1 MGMAVGSSGG
11 SKRRGRRGGAPR
23 RGLMSE
29 INVTPFVDVMLVL
42 LIIFMVSAPLL
53 VNGVPLDLP
62 KTQAGP
68 VNTETKPL
76 TVSVDDQGRLAVNE
90 EYYDTPEAVVAKL
103 RAVTESAGGDA
114 SKQRIFVR
122 GAKTVEY
129 QKVLDLLAI
138 IQKAGFTNVAL
149 ASLPQQ

>member
-1 MGMAVGSSGG
+1 MGMALGSGG
-11 SKRRGRRGGAPR
+11 SSRRRGRRSGGSR
-23 RGLMSE
+23 RGLMSD

-68 VNTETKPL
+68 VNTDTKPL
-76 TVSVDDQGRLAVNE
+76 TVSIDDQGRLAVNE
-90 EYYDTPEAVVAKL
+90 EYYNNADEVIAKL
-103 RAVTESAGGDA
+103 KAVTDTGGDA

-129 QKVLDLLAI
+129 QKILDLLAT

>member
-1 MGMAVGSSGG
+1 MGMALGSGG
-11 SKRRGRRGGAPR
+11 TKSRRGRRGGGAH

-68 VNTETKPL
+68 VNAETKPL
-76 TVSVDDQGRLAVNE
+76 TVSIDEQGRLAVNE
-90 EYYDTPEAVVAKL
+90 EYYNTPDEVIAKL
-103 RAVTESAGGDA
+103 KAVTDTGGDA
-114 SKQRIFVR
+114 SKQRVFVR

-129 QKVLDLLAI
+129 QKVLDLLAT

>member
-1 MGMAVGSSGG
+1 MAMSNVTPLAN
-11 SKRRGRRGGAPR
+11 RQRGRRRSGRQRA
-23 RGLMSE
+23 LMSE

-62 KTQAGP
+62 QTQAGP
-68 VNTETKPL
+68 VNADVQPL
-76 TVSVDDQGRLAVNE
+76 TVSIDEQGRLAVNN
-90 EYYDTPEAVVAKL
+90 EYYDSPDQVVAKL
-103 RAVTESAGGDA
+103 KAQTEAKKDA
-114 SKQRIFVR
+114 AQQRIFVR
-122 GAKTVEY
+122 GSKTIEY

>member
-1 MGMAVGSSGG
+1 MGIALGSGG
-11 SKRRGRRGGAPR
+11 SSRRRGRRSGGSR
-23 RGLMSE
+23 RGLMSD

-68 VNTETKPL
+68 VNTDTKPL
-76 TVSVDDQGRLAVNE
+76 TVSIDDQGRFAVNE
-90 EYYDTPEAVVAKL
+90 EYYNNADEVIAKL
-103 RAVTESAGGDA
+103 KAVTDTGGDA

-129 QKVLDLLAI
+129 QKILDLLAT

>member
-1 MGMAVGSSGG
+1 MGMALGSGG
-11 SKRRGRRGGAPR
+11 SSRRRGRRSGGSR
-23 RGLMSE
+23 RGLMSD

-68 VNTETKPL
+68 VNTDTKPL
-76 TVSVDDQGRLAVNE
+76 TVSIDDQGRLAVNE
-90 EYYDTPEAVVAKL
+90 EYYNSADEVIAKL
-103 RAVTESAGGDA
+103 KAVTDTGGDA

-129 QKVLDLLAI
+129 QKILDLLAT

>member
-1 MGMAVGSSGG
+1 MGMSNPMASNSG
-11 SKRRGRRGGAPR
+11 RGRRRRGAR

-62 KTQAGP
+62 QTQAGP
-68 VNTETKPL
+68 VNSETQPL
-76 TVSVDDQGRLAVNE
+76 TVSIDDQGRLAVNN
-90 EYYDTPEAVVAKL
+90 EYYDSADEVVAKL
-103 RAVTESAGGDA
+103 KAQTTARSDV

-122 GAKTVEY
+122 GSKSIAY

-138 IQKAGFTNVAL
+138 IQKAGFSNVAL

>member
-1 MGMAVGSSGG
+1 MGMAVGNSGVSRRCG
-11 SKRRGRRGGAPR
+11 SRRGGKG

-76 TVSVDDQGRLAVNE
+76 TVSINDQGRLAVNE
-90 EYYDTPEAVVAKL
+90 EYYDTPEEVVAKL
-103 RAVTESAGGDA
+103 KAVTETGGDA

>member
-1 MGMAVGSSGG
+1 MGMALGSGG
-11 SKRRGRRGGAPR
+11 SSRRRGRRSGGSR
-23 RGLMSE
+23 RGLMSD

-68 VNTETKPL
+68 VNTDTKPL
-76 TVSVDDQGRLAVNE
+76 TVSIDDQGRLAVNE
-90 EYYDTPEAVVAKL
+90 EYYNDADEVIAKL
-103 RAVTESAGGDA
+103 KAVTDTGGDA

-129 QKVLDLLAI
+129 QKILDLLAT

>member
-1 MGMAVGSSGG
+1 MGIALGSGG
-11 SKRRGRRGGAPR
+11 SSRRRGRRSGGSR
-23 RGLMSE
+23 RGLMSD

-62 KTQAGP
+62 KTQADP
-68 VNTETKPL
+68 VNTDTKPL
-76 TVSVDDQGRLAVNE
+76 TVSIDDQGRLAVNE
-90 EYYDTPEAVVAKL
+90 EYYNNADEVIAKL
-103 RAVTESAGGDA
+103 KAVTDTGGDA

-129 QKVLDLLAI
+129 QKILDLLAT

>member
-76 TVSVDDQGRLAVNE
+76 TVSINDQGRLAVNE
-90 EYYDTPEAVVAKL
+90 ESYDTPDEVVAKL
-103 RAVTESAGGDA
+103 KAVTESGGDA

>member
-1 MGMAVGSSGG
+1 MGMALGSGG
-11 SKRRGRRGGAPR
+11 SSRRRGRRSGGSR
-23 RGLMSE
+23 RGLMSD

-68 VNTETKPL
+68 VNTDTKPL
-76 TVSVDDQGRLAVNE
+76 TVSIDDQGRFAVNE
-90 EYYDTPEAVVAKL
+90 EYYNNADEVIAKL
-103 RAVTESAGGDA
+103 KAVTDTGGDA

-129 QKVLDLLAI
+129 QKILDLLAT

>member
-1 MGMAVGSSGG
+1 MGMALGSGG
-11 SKRRGRRGGAPR
+11 SPRRRGRRSGGSR
-23 RGLMSE
+23 RGLMSD

-68 VNTETKPL
+68 VNTDTKPL
-76 TVSVDDQGRLAVNE
+76 TVSIDDQGRLAVNE
-90 EYYDTPEAVVAKL
+90 EYYNDADEVIAKL
-103 RAVTESAGGDA
+103 KAVTDTGGDA

-129 QKVLDLLAI
+129 QKILDLLAT

>member
-11 SKRRGRRGGAPR
+11 SRRRGRRGGSPR

-76 TVSVDDQGRLAVNE
+76 TVSINDQGRLAVNE
-90 EYYDTPEAVVAKL
+90 EYYDTPDEVVAKL
-103 RAVTESAGGDA
+103 KAVTESGGDA

>member
-1 MGMAVGSSGG
+1 MGMALGSGG
-11 SKRRGRRGGAPR
+11 SSRRRGRRSGGSR
-23 RGLMSE
+23 RGLMSD

-68 VNTETKPL
+68 VNTDTKPL
-76 TVSVDDQGRLAVNE
+76 TVSIDDQGRLAVNE
-90 EYYDTPEAVVAKL
+90 EYYNDADEVITKL
-103 RAVTESAGGDA
+103 KAVTDTGGDA

-129 QKVLDLLAI
+129 QKILDLLAT

>member
-1 MGMAVGSSGG
+1 MGMAVGSSGV
-11 SKRRGRRGGAPR
+11 SRRRGSRRGGAR

-76 TVSVDDQGRLAVNE
+76 TVSINDQGRLAVNE
-90 EYYDTPEAVVAKL
+90 EYYDTPEEVVAKL
-103 RAVTESAGGDA
+103 KAVTEAGGDA

>member
-1 MGMAVGSSGG
+1 MGMALGSGG
-11 SKRRGRRGGAPR
+11 SSRRRGRHSGGSR
-23 RGLMSE
+23 RGLMSD

-68 VNTETKPL
+68 VNTDTKPL
-76 TVSVDDQGRLAVNE
+76 TVSIDDQGRLAVNE
-90 EYYDTPEAVVAKL
+90 EYYNNADEVIAKL
-103 RAVTESAGGDA
+103 KAVTDTGGDA

-129 QKVLDLLAI
+129 QKILDLLAT

>member
-1 MGMAVGSSGG
+1 MGMALGSGG
-11 SKRRGRRGGAPR
+11 SSRRRGRRSGCSR
-23 RGLMSE
+23 RGLMSD

-68 VNTETKPL
+68 VNTDTKPL
-76 TVSVDDQGRLAVNE
+76 TVSIDDQGRLAVNE
-90 EYYDTPEAVVAKL
+90 EYYNNADEVIAKL
-103 RAVTESAGGDA
+103 KAVTDTGGDA

-129 QKVLDLLAI
+129 QKILDLLAT

>member
-1 MGMAVGSSGG
+1 MGMALGSGG
-11 SKRRGRRGGAPR
+11 SSRRRGRRSGGSR
-23 RGLMSE
+23 RGLMSD

-42 LIIFMVSAPLL
+42 LIIFMVSAPFL

-68 VNTETKPL
+68 VNTDTKPL
-76 TVSVDDQGRLAVNE
+76 TVSIDDQGRLAVNE
-90 EYYDTPEAVVAKL
+90 EYYNNADEVIAKL
-103 RAVTESAGGDA
+103 KAVTDTGGDA

-129 QKVLDLLAI
+129 QKILDLLAT

>member
-11 SKRRGRRGGAPR
+11 SKRRGRRGGVPR

-76 TVSVDDQGRLAVNE
+76 TVSINDQGRLAVNE
-90 EYYDTPEAVVAKL
+90 EYYDTPDEVVAKL
-103 RAVTESAGGDA
+103 KAVTESGGDA

>member
-1 MGMAVGSSGG
+1 MGMALGSGG
-11 SKRRGRRGGAPR
+11 SSRRRGRRSGGSR
-23 RGLMSE
+23 RGLMSD

-68 VNTETKPL
+68 VNTDTKPL
-76 TVSVDDQGRLAVNE
+76 TVSIDGQGRLAVNE
-90 EYYDTPEAVVAKL
+90 EYYNDADEVIAKL
-103 RAVTESAGGDA
+103 KAVTDTGGDA

-129 QKVLDLLAI
+129 QKILDLLAT

>member
-11 SKRRGRRGGAPR
+11 GSRRRGRRSGAR
-23 RGLMSE
+23 RALMSE

-62 KTQAGP
+62 QTQAGP
-68 VNTETKPL
+68 VNADTQPL
-76 TVSVDDQGRLAVNE
+76 TVSIDNEGKLAVNE
-90 EYYDTPEAVVAKL
+90 EFYATPDEVIAKL
-103 RAVTESAGGDA
+103 KAVTATGGDA

-122 GAKTVEY
+122 GAKTIEY
-129 QKVLDLLAI
+129 QKILDLLAT

>member
-1 MGMAVGSSGG
+1 
-11 SKRRGRRGGAPR
+11 
-23 RGLMSE
+23 MSD

-68 VNTETKPL
+68 VNTDTKPL
-76 TVSVDDQGRLAVNE
+76 TVSIDDQGRLAVNE
-90 EYYDTPEAVVAKL
+90 EYYNNADEVIAKL
-103 RAVTESAGGDA
+103 KAVTDTGGDA

-129 QKVLDLLAI
+129 QKILDLLAT